1 MQKVDAKQRFLKI
14 KDYISASD
22 IVKEIDTFMC
32 EEDLHEFCDIL
43 CEEYDIDL
51 EEDYEDYNSDE
62 DDMYCI

>member
-1 MQKVDAKQRFLKI
+1 
-14 KDYISASD
+14 
-22 IVKEIDTFMC
+22 MC
-32 EEDLHEFCDIL
+32 EEDLHDFCDIL